1 MNNIHYL
8 SHHGI
13 KGMKWGVR
21 RYQNKDGRLTNE
33 GRKRRQLRN
42 NVIRNLGT
50 TDAVNEIVRSM
61 SDEEKKKLRTS
72 LNEEWIEPEFE
83 IDILSTKA
91 KTIIEK
97 YNDVPVAFVEVWT
110 NGGKRGEIAIGTRAG
125 EEYRGKGYA
134 TAAMNRMNK
143 YLERYGKM
151 YIDDVVWKPRSDNIA
166 SKKLAEKFGFKYQ
179 YTEKDGDYD
188 YDYYLKKLK

>member
-1 MNNIHYL
+1 MNSIHEI
-8 SHHGI
+8 SHHGV

-21 RYQNKDGRLTNE
+21 RYQNKDGSLTNE
-33 GRKRRQLRN
+33 GRKRRQLQN
-42 NVIRNLGT
+42 NVLRNLGT
-50 TDAVNEIVRSM
+50 TDDVNEIVRSM
-61 SDEEKKKLRTS
+61 SNEEKKKLGAS
-72 LNEEWIEPEFE
+72 LNEEWIEPEAE

-97 YNDVPVAFVEVWT
+97 YNDIPVAFVEVYT
-110 NGGKRGEIAIGTRAG
+110 DGNKRGQIAIGTRSG
-125 EEYRGKGYA
+125 EQYRGKGYA
-134 TAAMNRMNK
+134 TSAMNRMNK

-151 YIDDVVWKPRSDNIA
+151 YLDDVEWWARNDNIA

-179 YTEKDGDYD
+179 YSKNAGDYN